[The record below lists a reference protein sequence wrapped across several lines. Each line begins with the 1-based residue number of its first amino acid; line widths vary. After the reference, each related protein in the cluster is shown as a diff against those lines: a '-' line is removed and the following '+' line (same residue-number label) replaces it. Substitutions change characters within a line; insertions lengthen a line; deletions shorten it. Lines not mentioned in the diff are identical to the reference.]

1 MLSVLKI
8 SNLVKDYG
16 SFRAVNHVSL
26 EVNKGEI
33 LGLLGPNGA
42 GKTSLINTIVTL
54 EDFQQGEIS
63 ISGYSVQK
71 HPRICKSLTGYMPQ
85 EVINHGYFTVEEVM
99 KHHSGYYGLLNN
111 KSCTEMLLKKFTLWE
126 HRHKRIIQ
134 LSGGMKRR
142 LLLAKSLVHN
152 PLLLLLDE
160 PSTGVDIHLRYD
172 IWDFVRSLRDEGKAI
187 LFTTHYLEEAEKLC
201 DRIAI
206 IHKGRLVRQ
215 NKTKDLIQEFTL
227 RRLIVLLNKE
237 VSVQH
242 QWLKKAEG
250 NRLEFLIGNTAN
262 IGQLFQE
269 VSLQWSDIVDIQVQ
283 EGTLEDV
290 FKDVLENG
298 GENR

>member
-1 MLSVLKI
+1 MSILKI
-8 SNLVKDYG
+8 SNLVKNYG

-26 EVNKGEI
+26 EVNQGEI

-63 ISGYSVQK
+63 IGGYSVKK

-99 KHHSGYYGLLNN
+99 KYHSGYYGWINN
-111 KSCTEMLLKKFTLWE
+111 KSRTEMLLKKFTLWE
-126 HRHKRIIQ
+126 HRHKKIIQ

-172 IWDFVRSLRDEGKAI
+172 IWEMVRDLRNEGKAI

-215 NKTKDLIQEFTL
+215 NKTKSLIEEFTL
-227 RRLIVLLNKE
+227 RRLVLLLNKE
-237 VSVQH
+237 VSIQH
-242 QWLKKAEG
+242 KWLKKAKG
-250 NRLEFLIGNTAN
+250 NRLEFLIGNQAN

-269 VSLQWSDIVDIQVQ
+269 LSLQWSDIIDIQIQ

-298 GENR
+298 GECP